1 MFGSLPRLY
10 ASHPIVVEPFGL
22 SAPNHVYYTMARTVK
37 RTHNNRLSVKYAEA
51 NRVRL
56 LLLSED
62 IQTLSK
68 RDVHTLLK
76 ILDDV
81 YPVREHKPGLAWQP
95 LLIGI
100 GIGLILVIAMALV
113 L

>member
-1 MFGSLPRLY
+1 
-10 ASHPIVVEPFGL
+10 
-22 SAPNHVYYTMARTVK
+22 MARRVK
-37 RTHNNRLSVKYAEA
+37 ATPKNCLRIKYAEA

-62 IQTLSK
+62 VQTLSK
-68 RDVHTLLK
+68 RDVQTLLK

-81 YPVREHKPGLAWQP
+81 YPGRQRKPGLVWQP

-100 GIGLILVIAMALV
+100 VIGLLLVIGMAL
-113 L
+113 LL

>member
-1 MFGSLPRLY
+1 
-10 ASHPIVVEPFGL
+10 
-22 SAPNHVYYTMARTVK
+22 MAQKVK
-37 RTHNNRLSVKYAEA
+37 NTNKNRLKVKYAEA

-62 IQTLSK
+62 VQTLSK
-68 RDVHTLLK
+68 RDVQTLLK
-76 ILDDV
+76 ILEDV
-81 YPVREHKPGLAWQP
+81 YPVRKRKPRLVWQP

-100 GIGLILVIAMALV
+100 GLGLILMIGIALI

>member
-1 MFGSLPRLY
+1 
-10 ASHPIVVEPFGL
+10 
-22 SAPNHVYYTMARTVK
+22 MARTVK
-37 RTHNNRLSVKYAEA
+37 RTRKNHLKVKYAEA

-62 IQTLSK
+62 VQTLSK
-68 RDVHTLLK
+68 RDVQTLVK

-81 YPVREHKPGLAWQP
+81 YPGRVHKSRSAWQP

-100 GIGLILVIAMALV
+100 GIGLILIIGIALV

>member
-1 MFGSLPRLY
+1 
-10 ASHPIVVEPFGL
+10 
-22 SAPNHVYYTMARTVK
+22 MARTIK
-37 RTHNNRLSVKYAEA
+37 RPTNNRLRVKYAEA

-56 LLLSED
+56 LLLSENV
-62 IQTLSK
+62 QTLSK
-68 RDVHTLLK
+68 RDVQTLLR

-81 YPVREHKPGLAWQP
+81 YPTRTRKPGLVWQP
-95 LLIGI
+95 LLLGI

>member
-1 MFGSLPRLY
+1 
-10 ASHPIVVEPFGL
+10 
-22 SAPNHVYYTMARTVK
+22 MARTVK
-37 RTHNNRLSVKYAEA
+37 RTRKNQLKVKYAEA

-62 IQTLSK
+62 VQTLSK
-68 RDVHTLLK
+68 RDVQTLVK

-81 YPVREHKPGLAWQP
+81 YPGRERKSRSAWQP

-100 GIGLILVIAMALV
+100 GIGLILIIGIALV

>member
-1 MFGSLPRLY
+1 
-10 ASHPIVVEPFGL
+10 
-22 SAPNHVYYTMARTVK
+22 MARTVR
-37 RTHNNRLSVKYAEA
+37 RTRKNHLKVNYAEA

-62 IQTLSK
+62 VQTLSK
-68 RDVHTLLK
+68 RDVQTLVK

-81 YPVREHKPGLAWQP
+81 YPGRERKSHSAWQP

-100 GIGLILVIAMALV
+100 GIGLILIIGIALV